1 MVQRL
6 RTALSPETSHNAS
19 DATPAERQR
28 SVTVTTTVTVTVTAS
43 AFKMA
48 ARLLKGTNCAQ
59 WGVSQAERVLAKIS
73 PTYK

>member
-28 SVTVTTTVTVTVTAS
+28 SVTVTVTVTAS

-48 ARLLKGTNCAQ
+48 ARPLNGTNCAQ
-59 WGVSQAERVLAKIS
+59 WGVSQAAS
-73 PTYK
+73 PCQD